1 MINDTLSMK
10 NNIPF
15 FIERAVWHP
24 TSNVLKEILAL
35 VTSSGRRVINAK
47 ALEKSYPGFRT
58 TAVVPTDR

>member
-1 MINDTLSMK
+1 MK
-10 NNIPF
+10 KNGILF

-24 TSNVLKEILAL
+24 TSNVSKEILAL
-35 VTSSGRRVINAK
+35 VTSSGRRATNAK